1 MGKSSWSR
9 SCASVNTAPCCS
21 CRHRN
26 ARQAKRRRLSERQL
40 APWLDLGRLVTI
52 HNCLKRH
59 QLVALLEMLVD
70 RDLSEKIY
78 RLTARVNRMRG
89 GQHWL
94 FN

>member
-1 MGKSSWSR
+1 
-9 SCASVNTAPCCS
+9 
-21 CRHRN
+21 
-26 ARQAKRRRLSERQL
+26 
-40 APWLDLGRLVTI
+40 LVTI